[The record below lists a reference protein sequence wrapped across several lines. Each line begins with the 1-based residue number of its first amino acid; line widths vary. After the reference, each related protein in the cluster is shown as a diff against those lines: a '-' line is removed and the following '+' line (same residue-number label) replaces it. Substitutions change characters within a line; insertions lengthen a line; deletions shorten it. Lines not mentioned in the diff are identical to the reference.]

1 MATVTECLAA
11 GLDSVALID
20 SIDADASSVPD
31 CEGLSQSEI
40 NELVQRNVDHL
51 EIILLYEPVDSDDD
65 TPNVKGSSS
74 SKKTD
79 CSNAIT
85 KGKAYISSNS

>member
-1 MATVTECLAA
+1 MATVTEVLDAA
-11 GLDSVALID
+11 LDSVALID
-20 SIDADASSVPD
+20 SIDADVSSVPQ
-31 CEGLSQSEI
+31 CERLSQSEI

-51 EIILLYEPVDSDDD
+51 ETILLYEPVDSDDD

>member
-1 MATVTECLAA
+1 MATVTEVLAA

-20 SIDADASSVPD
+20 SIDADASSVPQ

-51 EIILLYEPVDSDDD
+51 EVILLYEPVDSDDD